1 MTIPNPPEFSFN
13 SAVSPDTE
21 EMGIVLLRQL
31 FLRIARAEVKL
42 NGEFVAV
49 IDDRSSLRLDDR
61 YLGRWRTGGLHG
73 TAMSAS
79 MDALRAV
86 QTILEPVLAGS
97 GKLPMSALY
106 PVLRAALES
115 ASLAIYLL
123 EPASRDERLRR
134 SYMVAVEDAK
144 YLDTF
149 QESLGNTISRA
160 KAYAKEEIRALI
172 ATRPSLGDPTT
183 FVFSTVSYSDTVQKA
198 EVAITSDPAARTSDR
213 MALIAWWKLLSG
225 LSHGKQWA
233 FVEAMERSEAIVDV
247 ENQSAH
253 IRLTSSVAAVA
264 LATQRTVEALETAL
278 NLYGRRSKVTWAEI
292 EDASE
297 PPIVSYT
304 ALRIENDAQDDR
316 PSLR

>member
-1 MTIPNPPEFSFN
+1 
-13 SAVSPDTE
+13 
-21 EMGIVLLRQL
+21 
-31 FLRIARAEVKL
+31 
-42 NGEFVAV
+42 
-49 IDDRSSLRLDDR
+49 
-61 YLGRWRTGGLHG
+61 
-73 TAMSAS
+73 
-79 MDALRAV
+79 
-86 QTILEPVLAGS
+86 
-97 GKLPMSALY
+97 
-106 PVLRAALES
+106 
-115 ASLAIYLL
+115 
-123 EPASRDERLRR
+123 
-134 SYMVAVEDAK
+134 
-144 YLDTF
+144 
-149 QESLGNTISRA
+149 
-160 KAYAKEEIRALI
+160 
-172 ATRPSLGDPTT
+172 LGDPTA

-198 EVAITSDPAARTSDR
+198 EVAIASDPAARTSER

-304 ALRIENDAQDDR
+304 ALRNDNDADNDR
-316 PSLR
+316 PSLS